1 MPGGLPR
8 DGTAG
13 VQMTDWREKVR
24 TIPGFPE
31 PGVVFRDILPVLA
44 DPDAYRAMLDE
55 LGRAATRF
63 APSVIVAPEARA
75 FLLAAPLA
83 DRLGAGVVAVRKP
96 GKLPGPV
103 LGEEYVLEYG
113 VGRLEMSADLA
124 LDGRRALIVDDVLAT
139 GGTVAATARLIRRAG
154 AEVAGALFL
163 IELVQLGGRERAD
176 VEAVA
181 LWSL

>member
-1 MPGGLPR
+1 M
-8 DGTAG
+8 A
-13 VQMTDWREKVR
+13 DWREKVR
-24 TIPGFPE
+24 TVPDFPE
-31 PGVVFRDILPVLA
+31 PGVLFRDILPVLA
-44 DPDAYRAMLDE
+44 DPGAYRAMLEE
-55 LGRAATRF
+55 LTKAAVPF
-63 APSVIVAPEARA
+63 APAVIVAPEARA

-113 VGRLEMSADLA
+113 SGRLEMPADLV

-139 GGTVAATARLIRRAG
+139 GGTVAAAARLVRRAG
-154 AEVAGALFL
+154 ADVAGALFL
-163 IELVQLGGRERAD
+163 IELAALGGRERAD
-176 VEAVA
+176 VETVA